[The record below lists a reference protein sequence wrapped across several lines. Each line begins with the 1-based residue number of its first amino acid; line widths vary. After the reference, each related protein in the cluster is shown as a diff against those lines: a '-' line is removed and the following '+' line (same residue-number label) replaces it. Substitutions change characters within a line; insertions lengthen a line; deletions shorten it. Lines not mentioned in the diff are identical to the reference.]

1 MIDDQPTFLI
11 RRLKTI
17 SGYLKCISPMRWL
30 KYIYPDFEN
39 PSPSL
44 TEKYVLI
51 CLLIE
56 ILIAL
61 TFLAPSTSQSSTM
74 GWLFGIL
81 AVIRI
86 VEIVGRI
93 VDVTEVI
100 SPLRTLILAGIN
112 YVELALCF
120 GVLYALNYKSLS
132 GADRPITA
140 FYFSIITQLTIGYG
154 DVSPTGYL
162 RLLVV
167 VQGML
172 SALFVITVFA
182 RAIAELPIHKE
193 RDRP

>member
-1 MIDDQPTFLI
+1 MIDDQPSFLI
-11 RRLKTI
+11 RWLKTI
-17 SGYLKCISPMRWL
+17 SGYLKCISPMGWL
-30 KYIYPDFEN
+30 EHIYRDFKN

-61 TFLAPSTSQSSTM
+61 AFLAPSTSHLSIV
-74 GWLFGIL
+74 GWVFGIL

-86 VEIVGRI
+86 VEIVGRT

-100 SPLRTLILAGIN
+100 SPPRTLILAGIN

-120 GVLYALNYKSLS
+120 GVLYALNYQSLN
-132 GADRPITA
+132 GASRPITA

-154 DVSPTGYL
+154 DVSSRGWL
-162 RLLVV
+162 RLVVV
-167 VQGML
+167 VQGVL

-182 RAIAELPIHKE
+182 RAIAALPIHKGK
-193 RDRP
+193 DRQ

>member
-1 MIDDQPTFLI
+1 MIDDQPSFLI
-11 RRLKTI
+11 RQLKTI

-30 KYIYPDFEN
+30 KNIYPDFEN

-61 TFLAPSTSQSSTM
+61 AFLAPSTGHSSIAA
-74 GWLFGIL
+74 WVVGIL

-100 SPLRTLILAGIN
+100 SPPRTLILAGIN
-112 YVELALCF
+112 YFELALCF
-120 GVLYALNYKSLS
+120 GVLYASNYQSLN
-132 GADRPITA
+132 GASRPITA

-154 DVSPTGYL
+154 DVSPRGWL
-162 RLLVV
+162 RLVVV

-172 SALFVITVFA
+172 SALFIITVFA
-182 RAIAELPIHKE
+182 RAIAALPIHKGK
-193 RDRP
+193 DRP